1 MTAARPEPGAL
12 PPAPTASPRSRAAER
27 REGSGAPFELIA
39 AAERLFAERGIDG
52 VSLREVT
59 REANQRNTTALQ
71 YHFGDRDGLLR
82 ALVEKHM
89 DTVAVRRA
97 ALLDHLQTRGD
108 LTLRDGA
115 AVLVQPLVSKL
126 TGNDGGLE
134 FLQIAAELLNRTQRL
149 IDPSEPVGPIIYDSL
164 GTLDQW
170 SATFESLMPVGSTGA
185 PLHRRFAVIR
195 FAHIELGRRARVGN
209 PINVPLFTSQ
219 LIDLVAGLLAAELSD
234 DTKRLLAEREATLA
248 AGA

>member
-1 MTAARPEPGAL
+1 MSA
-12 PPAPTASPRSRAAER
+12 PASTPVRSRAAER
-27 REGSGAPFELIA
+27 REGSGAPFELIS

-52 VSLREVT
+52 VSLREIT

-89 DTVAVRRA
+89 DNVAVRRA
-97 ALLDHLQTRGD
+97 ALLDHVTARGD
-108 LTLRDGA
+108 LTVRDGA
-115 AVLVQPLVSKL
+115 SVLVQPLISKL
-126 TGNDGGLE
+126 TSNDGGPE
-134 FLQIAAELLNRTQRL
+134 FLQVAAELLNRTQRL
-149 IDPSEPVGPIIYDSL
+149 IHPDEPVGPIIYDSQ

-170 SATFESLMPVGSTGA
+170 SETFESLMPEGSTGS

-195 FAHIELGRRARVGN
+195 FVHIEIGRRARVGP
-209 PINVPLFTSQ
+209 PINLPLFTSQ

-234 DTKRLLAEREATLA
+234 DTRRLLAEREVGLTV
-248 AGA
+248 AG